1 MMRLLAL
8 SSVVLA
14 ASAAG
19 QAMDHHGMTMP
30 QASPQK
36 VEDASG
42 SMSYPVNTVQEPEAL
57 ELRTGE
63 MLPAP
68 ELLTDVMKRPA
79 MTLQEWL
86 EFAEAHQPS
95 LLEARAAV
103 AHSEQQARQA
113 ALPPNPTIGYS
124 GEHIR
129 GGSYHGGEEGAF
141 FQQEVVLGRKLALR
155 RDALRAEGRAN
166 EMGVEVQRARVRND
180 VAQRFFDTL
189 RAQTEVTLRD
199 RMLQR
204 SLDAETNAHE
214 LMRVGQAD
222 AADVLKAE
230 ISAEQA
236 KIEFSEAQR
245 VFLASFAQ
253 LAATAGKP
261 GMDAQ
266 PVGGKLTEPPVLDVA
281 LLAGAT
287 TEDSPAVQQA
297 QAAVAVAE
305 ARVQAAKRE
314 AMPNLTVTAGE
325 WYSGERLDGTNKAAG
340 WMGFAQAGVQV
351 PLWNRNQGGVGAAK
365 AEVSRAQ
372 ASVVRTQL
380 NTRARVATVAQ
391 QYEQARFTADRYRT
405 QMLPRAR
412 RAYELEVMKYQQMG
426 QTYAKVLDA
435 QGMLYSLQLGYV
447 KALQAQWSA
456 AISLQNFA
464 LDGALDSPSIAG
476 WSAPMEM
483 SK

>member
-8 SSVVLA
+8 SGVVFA
-14 ASAAG
+14 ASAIG
-19 QAMDHHGMTMP
+19 QAMDHHGMAMP
-30 QASPQK
+30 QAPAAMGN
-36 VEDASG
+36 DASG
-42 SMSYPVNTVQEPEAL
+42 SLSYPINAVQEPEAL

-63 MLPAP
+63 TLPAP
-68 ELLTDVMKRPA
+68 ELLADVMKRPA
-79 MTLQEWL
+79 MTLAEWM

-103 AHSEQQARQA
+103 AHSEQQARQV

-155 RDALRAEGRAN
+155 RNALRAEGRAN
-166 EMGVEVQRARVRND
+166 EMGVEVQQARVRND

-230 ISAEQA
+230 IAAEQA

-245 VFLASFAQ
+245 MFLASFAQ

-266 PVGGKLTEPPVLDVA
+266 LLEGKLTEPPALDVA
-281 LLAGAT
+281 LLAAAT
-287 TEDSPAVQQA
+287 TADSPAVKQA
-297 QAAVAVAE
+297 QASVAVAE
-305 ARVQAAKRE
+305 ARVQEAKRE
-314 AMPNLTVTAGE
+314 AVPNLTVTAGE

-372 ASVVRTQL
+372 AAVVRTQL

-435 QGMLYSLQLGYV
+435 QDMLYSLQLAYV
-447 KALQAQWSA
+447 KALQTQWSA
-456 AISLQNFA
+456 AISFQNFA
-464 LDGALDSPSIAG
+464 LDGALDSPSAAG